1 MKWLRDGGR
10 AKLIR
15 HGLRGVEK
23 ESLRVGADGTLSRRP
38 HPRALGAA
46 LTHPYITTDYSEAL
60 PELVT
65 PPQRT
70 QWETL
75 QFLCDVHA
83 FIARRLDGER
93 GGGPAQRAR
102 ATGTRTSVRIQR
114 ITMSVPAP
122 AFSKAIV
129 S

>member
-1 MKWLRDGGR
+1 MKWLRDGR

-15 HGLRGVEK
+15 HGSRGVEK
-23 ESLRVGADGTLSRRP
+23 ESLRVTPDGTLSRRP
-38 HPRALGAA
+38 HPAALGAA

-75 QFLCDVHA
+75 QVLGDLPA
-83 FIARRLDGER
+83 FIDRRLDGE
-93 GGGPAQRAR
+93 
-102 ATGTRTSVRIQR
+102 
-114 ITMSVPAP
+114 
-122 AFSKAIV
+122 
-129 S
+129 